1 MFTLVSLFIFVI
13 VLVLMIYII
22 MKKAPINT
30 SSCTGECE
38 QGRKCNCE
46 LAEDIDDIQQ
56 DQRT

>member
-1 MFTLVSLFIFVI
+1 
-13 VLVLMIYII
+13 MIYII

-46 LAEDIDDIQQ
+46 LAEDTDDIQQ

>member
-1 MFTLVSLFIFVI
+1 
-13 VLVLMIYII
+13 

-30 SSCTGECE
+30 SACTGECD

-46 LAEDIDDIQQ
+46 LAEDNNDIQQ